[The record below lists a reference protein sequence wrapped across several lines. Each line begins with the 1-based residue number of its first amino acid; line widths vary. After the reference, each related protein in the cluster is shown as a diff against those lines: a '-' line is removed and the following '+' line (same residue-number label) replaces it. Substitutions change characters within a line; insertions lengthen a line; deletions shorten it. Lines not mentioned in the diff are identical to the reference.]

1 MVKFFCCIFFFII
14 SQLYSQ
20 NQVPRRIEG
29 KVAADFSNL
38 EGIYVVNT
46 FSEKSTTTNSEG
58 HFSIEAKVGETLLL
72 SAMNFKEVKIVLSES
87 DFSKK
92 WLVVSMQP
100 IVNELKEVIVGSSS
114 ISAESLGIIPY
125 GQKKYTPA
133 ERKLRTA
140 EKFKWYSPLLIPV
153 GGMSLDGLL
162 NSISGRTNMLKKELE
177 VEKKEGYLI
186 QLENLFQPEF
196 YIHSMHIP
204 QLHVKGFLYFLV
216 ENPKFISIL
225 KTKNRTA
232 IEFSMSEL
240 AVQFNEMIAL
250 KKEN

>member
-1 MVKFFCCIFFFII
+1 MVKFFCSIFFFII

-46 FSEKSTTTNSEG
+46 SSEKSTTTNSEG

-133 ERKLRTA
+133 ERKIFTA
-140 EKFKWYSPLLIPV
+140 TSGFGIDPI
-153 GGMSLDGLL
+153 L
-162 NSISGRTNMLKKELE
+162 NLISGRTNMLKKELE
-177 VEKKEGYLI
+177 IEKKEGYLI
-186 QLENLFQPEF
+186 QLENLFQPDF

-240 AVQFNEMIAL
+240 AVQFNEMIAS

>member
-1 MVKFFCCIFFFII
+1 MVKFFCIFFFCFI

-20 NQVPRRIEG
+20 NRFPRTIEG

-46 FSEKSTTTNSEG
+46 STEKSTTTNNEG
-58 HFSIEAKVGETLLL
+58 HFLIEAKVGETLLL

-92 WLVVSMQP
+92 WLVVIMQP

-133 ERKLRTA
+133 ERKIFTA
-140 EKFKWYSPLLIPV
+140 TSGFGIDPI
-153 GGMSLDGLL
+153 L
-162 NSISGRTNMLKKELE
+162 NLISGRTNMLKKELE
-177 VEKKEGYLI
+177 IEKKEGYLI
-186 QLENLFQPEF
+186 QLENLFQPDF
-196 YIHSMHIP
+196 YTHSMHIP
-204 QLHVKGFLYFLV
+204 PIHVKGFLYFLV
-216 ENPKFISIL
+216 ENPKFINIL
-225 KTKNRTA
+225 KTKNKTA
-232 IEFSMSEL
+232 IEFSMSAL
-240 AVQFNEMIAL
+240 AVQFNEMIAF
-250 KKEN
+250 KKE

>member
-1 MVKFFCCIFFFII
+1 MVKFFCSIFFFII

-20 NQVPRRIEG
+20 NQVLRRIEG

-46 FSEKSTTTNSEG
+46 SSEKSTTTNSEG

-100 IVNELKEVIVGSSS
+100 IVNELREVIVGNSA

-133 ERKLRTA
+133 ERKIFTA
-140 EKFKWYSPLLIPV
+140 TSGFGIDPI
-153 GGMSLDGLL
+153 L
-162 NSISGRTNMLKKELE
+162 NLISGRTNMLKKELE
-177 VEKKEGYLI
+177 IEKKEGYLI
-186 QLENLFQPEF
+186 QLENLFQPDF

-216 ENPKFISIL
+216 ENPKFIGVL

-240 AVQFNEMIAL
+240 AVKFNEIIAV
-250 KKEN
+250 KKE

>member
-1 MVKFFCCIFFFII
+1 MVKFFCSIFFFII

-46 FSEKSTTTNSEG
+46 SSEKSTTTNSEG
-58 HFSIEAKVGETLLL
+58 YFSIEAKVGEILLL

-87 DFSKK
+87 DFIKK

-133 ERKLRTA
+133 ERKIFTA
-140 EKFKWYSPLLIPV
+140 TSGFGIDPI
-153 GGMSLDGLL
+153 L
-162 NSISGRTNMLKKELE
+162 NLISGRTNMLKKELE
-177 VEKKEGYLI
+177 IEKKEGYLI

-240 AVQFNEMIAL
+240 AVQFNEMIAF
-250 KKEN
+250 KRNDNSSDNSRKF

>member
-1 MVKFFCCIFFFII
+1 MVKFFCSIFFFII

-46 FSEKSTTTNSEG
+46 SSGKSTTTNSEG

-133 ERKLRTA
+133 ERKIFTA
-140 EKFKWYSPLLIPV
+140 TSGFGIDPI
-153 GGMSLDGLL
+153 L
-162 NSISGRTNMLKKELE
+162 NLISGRTNMLKKELE
-177 VEKKEGYLI
+177 IEKKEGYLI

-240 AVQFNEMIAL
+240 AVQFNEMIAF
-250 KKEN
+250 KRNDNSSDNSRKF

>member
-1 MVKFFCCIFFFII
+1 MVKFFCSIFFFII

-46 FSEKSTTTNSEG
+46 SSGKSTTTNSEG

-133 ERKLRTA
+133 ERKIFTA
-140 EKFKWYSPLLIPV
+140 TSGFGIDPI
-153 GGMSLDGLL
+153 L
-162 NSISGRTNMLKKELE
+162 NLISGRTNMLKKELE
-177 VEKKEGYLI
+177 IEKKEGYLI

-216 ENPKFISIL
+216 ENPKFISVL

>member
-1 MVKFFCCIFFFII
+1 MVKFFCSIFFFII

-58 HFSIEAKVGETLLL
+58 HFSIEAKAGEILLL

-133 ERKLRTA
+133 ERKIFTA
-140 EKFKWYSPLLIPV
+140 TSGFGIDPI
-153 GGMSLDGLL
+153 L
-162 NSISGRTNMLKKELE
+162 NLISGRTNMLKKELE
-177 VEKKEGYLI
+177 IEKKEGYLI
-186 QLENLFQPEF
+186 QLENLFQPDF

-216 ENPKFISIL
+216 ENPKFISVL

-240 AVQFNEMIAL
+240 AVQFNEMIAS

>member
-1 MVKFFCCIFFFII
+1 MVKFFCSIFFFII

-46 FSEKSTTTNSEG
+46 SSEKSTTTNSEG
-58 HFSIEAKVGETLLL
+58 HFSIEAKVGEILLL

-133 ERKLRTA
+133 ERKIFTA
-140 EKFKWYSPLLIPV
+140 TSGFGIDPI
-153 GGMSLDGLL
+153 L
-162 NSISGRTNMLKKELE
+162 NLISGRTNMLKKELE
-177 VEKKEGYLI
+177 IEKKEGYLI

>member
-1 MVKFFCCIFFFII
+1 MVKFFCSIFFFII

-46 FSEKSTTTNSEG
+46 SSEKSTTTNSEG

-72 SAMNFKEVKIVLSES
+72 SAINFKEVEIVLSES

-100 IVNELKEVIVGSSS
+100 IVNELREVIVGNSA

-133 ERKLRTA
+133 ERKIFTA
-140 EKFKWYSPLLIPV
+140 TSGFGIDPI
-153 GGMSLDGLL
+153 L
-162 NSISGRTNMLKKELE
+162 NLISGRTNMLKKELE
-177 VEKKEGYLI
+177 IEKKEGYLI
-186 QLENLFQPEF
+186 QLENLFQPDF

-216 ENPKFISIL
+216 ENPKFISVL

-240 AVQFNEMIAL
+240 AVKFNEIIAV
-250 KKEN
+250 KKE